1 MLQEVWSPSLP
12 FLKHYR
18 EKFRSRNLFPKSF
31 LSSPK
36 LILFLSLSLSLP
48 AIRTNFQR
56 ISEMNERGLTNEIV
70 GERFS
75 CFSRSSSRHRNIFE
89 ISSYRVPTS
98 IGFSQHRDD
107 DTSCDRSASKLPTY
121 SRYAFVRETG
131 IGRRVLDERGR
142 GKKKGEKREK
152 TVPKR
157 GMNRVDPI
165 PLVARLI
172 YIYIYIYVYT
182 CTL

>member
-1 MLQEVWSPSLP
+1 MCFCQEVWSPSPSLP

-36 LILFLSLSLSLP
+36 LILFLSLSLSP
-48 AIRTNFQR
+48 RHSNEFSAYQR
-56 ISEMNERGLTNEIV
+56 DERERGLTNEIV

-142 GKKKGEKREK
+142 RGGRKKGKKGKKRFPNA
-152 TVPKR
+152 V
-157 GMNRVDPI
+157 
-165 PLVARLI
+165 
-172 YIYIYIYVYT
+172 
-182 CTL
+182 

>member
-1 MLQEVWSPSLP
+1 MLKISLALPCASRGVVSLP
-12 FLKHYR
+12 PFFKTLSR
-18 EKFRSRNLFPKSF
+18 EISFSESLSQIFPLLSEIDSF
-31 LSSPK
+31 P
-36 LILFLSLSLSLP
+36 LSLSLSP
-48 AIRTNFQR
+48 RHSNEFSAYQR
-56 ISEMNERGLTNEIV
+56 DERERGLTNEIV

-142 GKKKGEKREK
+142 GGGGGRKKGKKGKKRFPNA
-152 TVPKR
+152 V
-157 GMNRVDPI
+157 
-165 PLVARLI
+165 
-172 YIYIYIYVYT
+172 
-182 CTL
+182 